1 MNASIETSKDTVRRL
16 ALLARSRVPPE
27 AIEDAARDVATLV
40 AGLPEIERARLVLA
54 FASFGRELPTD
65 PLLERLLSAGKTV
78 VLPYVDA
85 ADGAMRAAAIRS
97 LDDLVPGYRGIRE
110 PAERLPAAAVEA
122 AVVPGVAFDARG
134 GRLGYGGGFYDRY
147 LEDIAGGVPVIGVCF
162 DVQVVDE
169 VPVEAHDRRVDI
181 IATERRVIRCR

>member
-1 MNASIETSKDTVRRL
+1 MNASIGTPKDTVRRL

-27 AIEDAARDVATLV
+27 AIDDAARDAATLV
-40 AGLPEIERARLVLA
+40 AGLPEIERARVVLA
-54 FASFGRELPTD
+54 FASFGREIPTD
-65 PLLERLLSAGKTV
+65 PLLERLLSAGKSV

-110 PAERLPAAAVEA
+110 PSERLPAAAVEA

-147 LEDIAGGVPVIGVCF
+147 LEDIAGGVPIIGVCF

-181 IATERRVIRCR
+181 VATERRVIRCR